1 MICVVCRAQC
11 VQLKLKLVRKLLL
24 VKSCIT
30 QKYPISPPS
39 QSNLLVSMWRKFL
52 LKAILKQGLEGQT
65 FFLLFFNEQLIMMNN
80 DGLTDTLNIMNVAM
94 T

>member
-1 MICVVCRAQC
+1 
-11 VQLKLKLVRKLLL
+11 
-24 VKSCIT
+24 
-30 QKYPISPPS
+30 
-39 QSNLLVSMWRKFL
+39 MWRKFL